1 MSIEAL
7 LKLSSRKYPSTPLP
21 STRDRSMHQ
30 ARDVNRDSGRSKSSG
45 LRVDGVSHRLPS
57 SQRLSH
63 EQGSAHS
70 RLGEKV
76 WVEKGTQSQVSHTPP
91 PRLQR
96 EAMGASQEVNSS
108 NDRRSALE
116 RLALPSNH
124 PLPTK
129 EPIAMTLEGPPSA
142 SRVPALQRIEPPLT
156 SERTPLLQN
165 GVANSES
172 GRLQE
177 VDIQYME
184 ETFPVHILNSAGLP
198 SSSRLPARERLSLPQ
213 ESPIRSLSEDRRHL
227 ASICANNQPL
237 TINEPSSLGQPI
249 TGVRAKGRSAVS
261 KTTGKRKASE
271 PPASKKR
278 VVRSPLHGVS
288 LKKRRVAKVQSSPR
302 QSPRRKLYDER
313 SAPEEPPTDTKKA
326 SKAKG
331 SNVAADALAK

>member
-1 MSIEAL
+1 
-7 LKLSSRKYPSTPLP
+7 
-21 STRDRSMHQ
+21 MHQ

-129 EPIAMTLEGPPSA
+129 EPIAMTLEAPDYQRTFFVGPTHYW
-142 SRVPALQRIEPPLT
+142 R
-156 SERTPLLQN
+156 
-165 GVANSES
+165 
-172 GRLQE
+172 
-177 VDIQYME
+177 
-184 ETFPVHILNSAGLP
+184 
-198 SSSRLPARERLSLPQ
+198 
-213 ESPIRSLSEDRRHL
+213 
-227 ASICANNQPL
+227 
-237 TINEPSSLGQPI
+237 
-249 TGVRAKGRSAVS
+249 
-261 KTTGKRKASE
+261 TGKR
-271 PPASKKR
+271 
-278 VVRSPLHGVS
+278 
-288 LKKRRVAKVQSSPR
+288 
-302 QSPRRKLYDER
+302 
-313 SAPEEPPTDTKKA
+313 EECCI
-326 SKAKG
+326 
-331 SNVAADALAK
+331 